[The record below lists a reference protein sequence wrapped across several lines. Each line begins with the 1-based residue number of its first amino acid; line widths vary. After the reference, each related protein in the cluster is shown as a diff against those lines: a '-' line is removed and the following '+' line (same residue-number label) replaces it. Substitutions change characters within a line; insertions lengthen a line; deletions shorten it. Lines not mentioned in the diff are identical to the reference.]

1 MEKII
6 TNILGLN
13 ASDRYNVFTEKLLS
27 LELYPWEVTLI
38 AVIAIA
44 LAVLV
49 YWYLLSRRNGTYV
62 RILGKLT
69 NRANFAFAPIT
80 WPFRWAFFFIMLAL
94 PAVFALVVTV
104 YAGLG
109 IHYLITLL

>member
-6 TNILGLN
+6 RNILALN
-13 ASDRYNVFTEKLLS
+13 VSDRYNAFTDKLLS
-27 LELYPWEVTLI
+27 QELYPWEMALI

-44 LAVLV
+44 VAVLV
-49 YWYLLSRRNGTYV
+49 YWFLLSKRNGTYV
-62 RILGKLT
+62 RILGKLIDG
-69 NRANFAFAPIT
+69 ANFAYAPLT
-80 WPFRWAFFFIMLAL
+80 WPFRWAFFFVMLAL

-104 YAGLG
+104 YAGLC

>member
-13 ASDRYNVFTEKLLS
+13 VSDRYNAFTEKLLS

-62 RILGKLT
+62 RILGKLIDG
-69 NRANFAFAPIT
+69 ANFAYAPLT

-94 PAVFALVVTV
+94 PAVFTLVVTV

>member
-6 TNILGLN
+6 RNILGLN
-13 ASDRYNVFTEKLLS
+13 ASDRYNAFTEKLLS

-49 YWYLLSRRNGTYV
+49 YWSLLSKRNGTYV

-69 NRANFAFAPIT
+69 DRANFAFAPIT
-80 WPFRWAFFFIMLAL
+80 WPFRWAFFFVMLAL